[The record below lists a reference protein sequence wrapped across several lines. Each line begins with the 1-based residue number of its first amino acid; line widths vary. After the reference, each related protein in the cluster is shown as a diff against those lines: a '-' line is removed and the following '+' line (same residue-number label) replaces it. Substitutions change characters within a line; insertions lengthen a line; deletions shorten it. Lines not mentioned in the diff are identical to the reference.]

1 MATSPVDIRLI
12 RDKTPHS
19 TQKVIRKLT
28 LPKRTKWLSIVGARP
43 QFIKLAAVCRAI
55 NAHNQAEGSPK
66 IEHRI
71 VHTGQHYHHLMAD
84 LFFLELGIAKP
95 RYNLQVGS
103 YSHGV
108 QLAHML
114 ERLEPV
120 LIKEKPDWVI
130 VYGDTNS
137 TAAGALLAARLGYAI
152 AHVEAGCR
160 SYNWQMPEEQNRVVA
175 DHLSRILLAPSQNA
189 VRNLKREGVGIAND
203 QAHRQV
209 EFVGDVMYDV
219 MLASM
224 GPAERRTEQN
234 LKKYRLKSKG
244 YHLLTLHR
252 AENTASRERLLNI
265 LTALED
271 LDLPVLFP
279 MHPRTRKVLMDKKRS
294 WTNGNLRITSPVGY
308 LDMLAL
314 EKSACKVLTDSG
326 GVQKEAFY
334 MQVPCVTLR
343 NETEWPETIELGA
356 NRLVGADR
364 EKIMDAVLTK
374 SPVFPSRRSPFGD
387 GKASERIV
395 KILASASI

>member
-1 MATSPVDIRLI
+1 MATSLVDIRLI
-12 RDKTPHS
+12 RDKTPHL

-265 LTALED
+265 LTALEG